1 MSELIGVTGVNRGV
15 WRDVLE
21 TVIIRRKLTDTQG
34 QPFHPK
40 EALFKPNL
48 ADYAK
53 LHQTRTT
60 LRTFENKRKETYIKS
75 NTPHK

>member
-1 MSELIGVTGVNRGV
+1 MQTYRC
-15 WRDVLE
+15 
-21 TVIIRRKLTDTQG
+21 TG

-48 ADYAK
+48 ADYAI
-53 LHQTRTT
+53 LHQTRAT

-75 NTPHK
+75 YTPHE

>member
-1 MSELIGVTGVNRGV
+1 MIADAVEQRQG
-15 WRDVLE
+15 WRDVLQ
-21 TVIIRRKLTDTQG
+21 TVIIRRKLTDAQG

-60 LRTFENKRKETYIKS
+60 LRTFEK
-75 NTPHK
+75 